1 MFDLNFISEPG
12 MQNETSDASW
22 SFLSKKSEPEMNGE
36 SGSNHSKVSLI
47 HQNSWKNYA
56 FVLSIL
62 GFIAIVSILNSRYTQ
77 VKPDLV
83 LNQVIDLIV
92 ESDYIKNL
100 QLEEAIFSTNQVKV
114 TIRSEDFASIQSL
127 SRGYRME
134 NELPYEMYQKGK
146 YSYLNL
152 IFRWKGNEK
161 SGDINILQSM
171 ADKIVFSKEA
181 SINHTED
188 IFEIQGEASD
198 IISFLLEMAENKQIQ
213 KFNLSVSHDDFEQFN
228 LIVQN

>member
-1 MFDLNFISEPG
+1 MFDINFISEPG
-12 MQNETSDASW
+12 MQNETSDSSW

-36 SGSNHSKVSLI
+36 SGSKHSQVSLI

-56 FVLSIL
+56 IILSIL

-100 QLEEAIFSTNQVKV
+100 QLAEAIFSTDQVKV
-114 TIRSEDFASIQSL
+114 TIRSEDFAAIQSL

-161 SGDINILQSM
+161 SGDINILQSI

-213 KFNLSVSHDDFEQFN
+213 KFNFSVSHDDIEQFN

>member
-12 MQNETSDASW
+12 IQNETSDANW
-22 SFLSKKSEPEMNGE
+22 SFLSKKSVPEIKGE
-36 SGSNHSKVSLI
+36 SGSTHSKVPLF
-47 HQNSWKNYA
+47 HHNSWKNYV

-62 GFIAIVSILNSRYTQ
+62 GFIAIVSILNSPYTQ

-100 QLEEAIFSTNQVKV
+100 QLVEAIFSTDQVKV
-114 TIRSEDFASIQSL
+114 TIRSKDFSVIQSL
-127 SRGYRME
+127 SRGYSME

-152 IFRWKGNEK
+152 IFRWKGNQK

-171 ADKIVFSKEA
+171 ADRIVFSKEA
-181 SINHTED
+181 SIIHTED

-213 KFNLSVSHDDFEQFN
+213 KFNLSVSHDDIEQFN

>member
-1 MFDLNFISEPG
+1 
-12 MQNETSDASW
+12 
-22 SFLSKKSEPEMNGE
+22 
-36 SGSNHSKVSLI
+36 
-47 HQNSWKNYA
+47 
-56 FVLSIL
+56 
-62 GFIAIVSILNSRYTQ
+62 
-77 VKPDLV
+77 
-83 LNQVIDLIV
+83 
-92 ESDYIKNL
+92 
-100 QLEEAIFSTNQVKV
+100 
-114 TIRSEDFASIQSL
+114 
-127 SRGYRME
+127 ME

-152 IFRWKGNEK
+152 IFRWKGNQK

-171 ADKIVFSKEA
+171 ADRIVFSKEA
-181 SINHTED
+181 SIIHTED